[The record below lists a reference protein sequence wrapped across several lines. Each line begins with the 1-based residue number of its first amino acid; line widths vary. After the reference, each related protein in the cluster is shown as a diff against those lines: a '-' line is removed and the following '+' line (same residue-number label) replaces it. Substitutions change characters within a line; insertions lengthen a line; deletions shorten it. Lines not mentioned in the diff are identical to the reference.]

1 MAERL
6 KAAVLKTVKGVTPSR
21 VRIPISPPPLYSCW
35 SITLIKVLVV
45 DDLDLIRVGVKS
57 LLESINGIKVIGE
70 AQNGEEAIAA
80 ARKLGPDIVLMDLQM
95 PGMGGLEA
103 TKKLAHYVPDTK
115 VIALT
120 VCEEEPFPTRL
131 IQAGAMGYVTK
142 GCGKDE
148 MVQAIRA
155 VNSGQRYISPKI
167 AQKIALQNLTQGQK
181 SPLESLSERELQIMI
196 MITNG
201 QKAPEIADIL
211 CISPKTVNSYRYRI
225 FAKLNINTDVELA
238 RLALRL
244 GLVEDQPA
252 NQ

>member
-1 MAERL
+1 M
-6 KAAVLKTVKGVTPSR
+6 
-21 VRIPISPPPLYSCW
+21 
-35 SITLIKVLVV
+35 
-45 DDLDLIRVGVKS
+45 DLIRVGVKS
-57 LLESINGIKVIGE
+57 LLESISGIKIVGE
-70 AQNGEEAIAA
+70 AESGEDAITQ
-80 ARKLGPDIVLMDLQM
+80 ARKLLPDIVLMDLQM

-103 TKKLAHYVPDTK
+103 TKKLAHHVPETK
-115 VIALT
+115 VIVLT
-120 VCEEEPFPTRL
+120 VCEDEPFPTRL
-131 IQAGAMGYVTK
+131 IQAGAMGYVAK
-142 GCGKDE
+142 DCGKDE

-201 QKAPEIADIL
+201 LKAAAISDIL

-225 FAKLNINTDVELA
+225 FAKLTINSDVELA

-244 GLVEDQPA
+244 GLVENQP
-252 NQ
+252 NE

>member
-6 KAAVLKTVKGVTPSR
+6 KAAVLKTVKEAIPSR
-21 VRIPISPPPLYSCW
+21 VRIPISPPTQIDVW
-35 SITLIKVLVV
+35 SIILIKVLIV

-57 LLESINGIKVIGE
+57 LLESANGIKVIGE
-70 AQNGEEAIAA
+70 AENGEDAITI
-80 ARKLGPDIVLMDLQM
+80 ARKLIPDVVLMDLQM

-103 TKKLAHYVPDTK
+103 TKKLAHYLPSTK
-115 VIALT
+115 VIVLT

-148 MVQAIRA
+148 MLQAIRA
-155 VNSGQRYISPKI
+155 VHCGQRYISPKI

-181 SPLESLSERELQIMI
+181 SPLELLSERELQIMI
-196 MITNG
+196 MITHG
-201 QKAPEIADIL
+201 QKAAEIADIL

-225 FAKLNINTDVELA
+225 FAKLNISTDVELA

-252 NQ
+252 Q

>member
-1 MAERL
+1 
-6 KAAVLKTVKGVTPSR
+6 
-21 VRIPISPPPLYSCW
+21 
-35 SITLIKVLVV
+35 LIKVLVV

-57 LLESINGIKVIGE
+57 LLDSINGIKVIGE
-70 AQNGEEAIAA
+70 AQNGEEAIAL
-80 ARKLGPDIVLMDLQM
+80 ARKISPDIVLMDLQM

-115 VIALT
+115 VIVLT

-201 QKAPEIADIL
+201 QKAAEIADIL

-225 FAKLNINTDVELA
+225 FAKLTINTDVELA

-252 NQ
+252 HTPG

>member
-1 MAERL
+1 MI
-6 KAAVLKTVKGVTPSR
+6 K
-21 VRIPISPPPLYSCW
+21 I
-35 SITLIKVLVV
+35 LIV

-70 AQNGEEAIAA
+70 AENGEDAITL
-80 ARKLGPDIVLMDLQM
+80 ARKLSPDIVLMDLQM

-103 TKKLAHYVPDTK
+103 TKKMMHYLPDTK
-115 VIALT
+115 VIVLT
-120 VCEEEPFPTRL
+120 ICEEEPFPTRL

-142 GCGKDE
+142 GCGKEE

-181 SPLESLSERELQIMI
+181 SPLELLSERELQIMI

-201 QKAPEIADIL
+201 LKAAAIADIL
-211 CISPKTVNSYRYRI
+211 CISSKTVNSYRYRI
-225 FAKLNINTDVELA
+225 FAKLNINSDVELA

-244 GLVEDQPA
+244 GLVENQP
-252 NQ
+252 QE

>member
-1 MAERL
+1 M
-6 KAAVLKTVKGVTPSR
+6 
-21 VRIPISPPPLYSCW
+21 
-35 SITLIKVLVV
+35 IKVLVV

-70 AQNGEEAIAA
+70 AQSGEDAIAL
-80 ARKLGPDIVLMDLQM
+80 ARKLTPDIVLMDLQM
-95 PGMGGLEA
+95 PPGMGGLEA
-103 TKKLAHYVPDTK
+103 TKKLAHYLPDTK
-115 VIALT
+115 VIVLT

-148 MVQAIRA
+148 MVQAIRV

-181 SPLESLSERELQIMI
+181 SPLELLSERELQIMI

-201 QKAPEIADIL
+201 QKAIEIADIL

-225 FAKLNINTDVELA
+225 FAKLTINSDVELA

-244 GLVEDQPA
+244 GLVEDQP
-252 NQ
+252 NRQ

>member
-1 MAERL
+1 M
-6 KAAVLKTVKGVTPSR
+6 
-21 VRIPISPPPLYSCW
+21 
-35 SITLIKVLVV
+35 IKVLVV

-57 LLESINGIKVIGE
+57 LLDSINGIKVIGE
-70 AQNGEEAIAA
+70 AQSGEDAITL
-80 ARKLGPDIVLMDLQM
+80 ARKLSPDIVLMDLQM

-115 VIALT
+115 VIVLT

-131 IQAGAMGYVTK
+131 IQAGAMGY
-142 GCGKDE
+142 
-148 MVQAIRA
+148 

-181 SPLESLSERELQIMI
+181 SPLELLSERELQIMI
-196 MITNG
+196 MITHG
-201 QKAPEIADIL
+201 QKAIEIADIL

-225 FAKLNINTDVELA
+225 FAKLNIKTDVELA

-244 GLVEDQPA
+244 GLVEDQP
-252 NQ
+252 NTQQ